1 MNFNIY
7 YPTPPEYWN
16 PDNDNI
22 DVCIEFENGR
32 QYTVVVITPDNLKFL
47 MEKDG
52 TRYVEPASPFLIAKR
67 LDIETIEKLITDLV
81 QSGDFFMKAYGGDS
95 EA

>member
-1 MNFNIY
+1 MNFKLY
-7 YPTPPEYWN
+7 YPTPPECCN

-32 QYTVVVITPDNLKFL
+32 QYTVVVITPDNLKAL

-52 TRYVEPASPFLIAKR
+52 TCSIKPESPFLIAKR
-67 LDIETIEKLITDLV
+67 LDTETIEKLIADLV
-81 QSGDFFMKAYGGDS
+81 QSGDFFLKAYGGDID
-95 EA
+95 A